1 MTNII
6 QFLKNNNL
14 MADPVETKVLQP
26 SSYNQNEVHF
36 IKDKNKHYIF
46 KIYRDGH
53 DGEYHNELDNLSLFA
68 RALPTKRTPA
78 IYFTGTINV
87 DGVDKNYTIIE
98 DLNGETLD
106 TFLDRLNDKELENI
120 ANDIMK
126 IFEMEEDLFVIP
138 YKSDDSQTL
147 IEKSMIKALNKLSIE
162 WIRTL
167 DFSTDMINKALELSK
182 TGNEPFHMHLITQDL
197 RARHLVYNKNKFVGI
212 IDLEYAKLN
221 DLALEM
227 GHFLHDLLLLNTT
240 NSKRLFCI
248 LRSKLALRYDSEV
261 MNRIYLYM
269 IKQGITNVASRMTRN
284 IGLEIVLPE
293 ITRIKQYII
302 AKNID
307 DIL

>member
-1 MTNII
+1 MNEYEKKAEDLLINSELKGKHTI
-6 QFLKNNNL
+6 QVVAELL
-14 MADPVETKVLQP
+14 EALDD
-26 SSYNQNEVHF
+26 
-36 IKDKNKHYIF
+36 KD
-46 KIYRDGH
+46 
-53 DGEYHNELDNLSLFA
+53 
-68 RALPTKRTPA
+68 
-78 IYFTGTINV
+78 
-87 DGVDKNYTIIE
+87 TIIE